1 MFLGAGGFLRRFSVT
16 DSPISG
22 NVTFSVSAS
31 NHDDGPLPRGE
42 YGFVELYCADD
53 ACDCR
58 RVLVH
63 VFHGP
68 ESPRLV
74 ATINHGF
81 DEPSP
86 DDGDLRTFLDPLGA
100 QGELADE
107 VLDTFETIL
116 LRDPV
121 YVRRLESHYAL
132 FKEAVGDEGT
142 RRRLVA
148 PRAALAARSARN
160 PKPRPPAQKVERPAT
175 RSEQAFL
182 CDAGVTR
189 CLGQVERSRWERA
202 IAAAG
207 GSVARAADA
216 CGLADIPNSAKAL
229 RGKSADEAMS
239 AYHRGKK
246 QRR

>member
-1 MFLGAGGFLRRFSVT
+1 MAKLGSKKRPIILRASTRVDGERAMRICEEHGWHYIVGFEPDKRQDFSDLDKALRSLA
-16 DSPISG
+16 SPSPALEERELSG
-22 NVTFSVSAS
+22 IMIPLVEVLPDLAHRETRCIIIL
-31 NHDDGPLPRGE
+31 HDDGPLPRGE

-148 PRAALAARSARN
+148 PRGVRPAIRSRVRRRKRWSGQRPARS
-160 PKPRPPAQKVERPAT
+160 RP
-175 RSEQAFL
+175 SS
-182 CDAGVTR
+182 VTQ
-189 CLGQVERSRWERA
+189 G
-202 IAAAG
+202 
-207 GSVARAADA
+207 
-216 CGLADIPNSAKAL
+216 
-229 RGKSADEAMS
+229 
-239 AYHRGKK
+239 
-246 QRR
+246 